1 MATNVKYYCMGFLAD
16 GTPSVRT
23 FANTKDVEKENEKYI
38 VELKQKVKEMSA
50 SELLATVEIITAS
63 DYDLYVNGD
72 GTNTYVRDME
82 TGKPKIYIPPEPT
95 KEELQAQ
102 ALSQLENEYNVQKEG
117 LKKDLDTATLAGN
130 TEAVQSIQKEFME
143 FNKAYEEAKNNIL
156 EEGVE

>member
-50 SELLATVEIITAS
+50 DEFATVEIIPAEE
-63 DYDLYVNGD
+63 YNMYVNGD

-102 ALSQLENEYNVQKEG
+102 ALSKLENEYNVQKEG
-117 LKKDLDTATLAGN
+117 FKKDLDTATLAGN
-130 TEAVQSIQKEFME
+130 AEAVQSIQKEFME

>member
-1 MATNVKYYCMGFLAD
+1 MGFLAD

-23 FANTKDVEKENEKYI
+23 FANTKDIEKNNTQYI
-38 VELKQKVKEMSA
+38 DDIKQKVKKMSTD
-50 SELLATVEIITAS
+50 ELATVDIISAS

-72 GTNTYVRDME
+72 GKNIYVRDME

-117 LKKDLDTATLAGN
+117 FKKDLDTATLAGN

-143 FNKAYEEAKNNIL
+143 FNKAYEEAKNNVL

>member
-50 SELLATVEIITAS
+50 SELATVEIITAS

-72 GTNTYVRDME
+72 GTNTYIRDME

-117 LKKDLDTATLAGN
+117 FKKDLDTATLAGN

-143 FNKAYEEAKNNIL
+143 FNKAYEEAKNNVL

>member
-50 SELLATVEIITAS
+50 DELATVEIISAEE
-63 DYDLYVNGD
+63 YNLYVNGD

-102 ALSQLENEYNVQKEG
+102 ALSQLENEYNVQKKG
-117 LKKDLDTATLAGN
+117 FKKDLDTATLAGN
-130 TEAVQSIQKEFME
+130 TEAVQSIQQEFME

>member
-1 MATNVKYYCMGFLAD
+1 MATNVKYYCMAFLKD

-23 FANTKDVEKENEKYI
+23 FANTKDIEKNNEKYI
-38 VELKQKVKEMSA
+38 AELKQKVKKMTEE
-50 SELLATVEIITAS
+50 ELFVVDIISAS

-117 LKKDLDTATLAGN
+117 FKKDLDTATLAGN
-130 TEAVQSIQKEFME
+130 TEAVQSIQQEFME

>member
-50 SELLATVEIITAS
+50 SELATVEIISAEE
-63 DYDLYVNGD
+63 YNLYVNGD

-117 LKKDLDTATLAGN
+117 FKKDLDTANLAGN
-130 TEAVQSIQKEFME
+130 TEAVQSIQQEFME

>member
-50 SELLATVEIITAS
+50 DELDIVEIISAEE
-63 DYDLYVNGD
+63 YNMYVNGD

>member
-16 GTPSVRT
+16 GTPSVRI
-23 FANTKDVEKENEKYI
+23 FANTKDIEKNNTQYI
-38 VELKQKVKEMSA
+38 DDLKQKVKKMSTD
-50 SELLATVEIITAS
+50 ELATVDIISAS
-63 DYDLYVNGD
+63 NYDLYVNGD
-72 GTNTYVRDME
+72 GKNIYVRDME

-117 LKKDLDTATLAGN
+117 FKKDLDTATLAGN

-143 FNKAYEEAKNNIL
+143 FNKAYEEAKNNVL

>member
-1 MATNVKYYCMGFLAD
+1 MGFLAD

-23 FANTKDVEKENEKYI
+23 FANTKDIEKNNKEYI
-38 VELKQKVKEMSA
+38 TELKQKVKKMTEE
-50 SELLATVEIITAS
+50 ELFVVDIISAS

-72 GTNTYVRDME
+72 GKNIYVRDME

-117 LKKDLDTATLAGN
+117 FKKDLDTATLAGN
-130 TEAVQSIQKEFME
+130 TEAVQSIQQEFME
-143 FNKAYEEAKNNIL
+143 FNKAYEEAKNEIL
-156 EEGVE
+156 KD

>member
-1 MATNVKYYCMGFLAD
+1 MGFLAD

-50 SELLATVEIITAS
+50 DEFATVEIIPAEE
-63 DYDLYVNGD
+63 YNMYVNGD

-102 ALSQLENEYNVQKEG
+102 ALSKLENEYNVQKEG
-117 LKKDLDTATLAGN
+117 FKKDLDTATLAGN

>member
-23 FANTKDVEKENEKYI
+23 FANTKDIEKNNTQYI
-38 VELKQKVKEMSA
+38 DDLKQKVKKMSTD
-50 SELLATVEIITAS
+50 ELATVDIISAS

-72 GTNTYVRDME
+72 GKNIYVRDME

>member
-23 FANTKDVEKENEKYI
+23 FANTKDIEKENEKYI

-50 SELLATVEIITAS
+50 DELATVEIISAEE
-63 DYDLYVNGD
+63 YNLYVNGD

-102 ALSQLENEYNVQKEG
+102 ALANLESEYNAQKDG
-117 LKKDLDTATLAGN
+117 FKKDLDTANLAGN
-130 TEAVQSIQKEFME
+130 TEAIKSIQEEFMA
-143 FNKAYEEAKNNIL
+143 FNKAYEEAKNEIL
-156 EEGVE
+156 KD

>member
-50 SELLATVEIITAS
+50 DELDIVEIISAEE
-63 DYDLYVNGD
+63 YNMYVNGD

-117 LKKDLDTATLAGN
+117 FKKDLDTANLAGN
-130 TEAVQSIQKEFME
+130 TEAIKSIQEEFMA
-143 FNKAYEEAKNNIL
+143 FNKAYEEAKNEIL
-156 EEGVE
+156 KDE

>member
-50 SELLATVEIITAS
+50 DELDIVEIISAEE
-63 DYDLYVNGD
+63 YNMYVNGD

-102 ALSQLENEYNVQKEG
+102 ALANLESEYNAQKEG
-117 LKKDLDTATLAGN
+117 FKKDLDTANLAGN
-130 TEAVQSIQKEFME
+130 TEAIKSIQEEFMA
-143 FNKAYEEAKNNIL
+143 FNKAYEEAKNEIL
-156 EEGVE
+156 KDE

>member
-50 SELLATVEIITAS
+50 DELDIVEIISAEE
-63 DYDLYVNGD
+63 YNMYVNGD

-95 KEELQAQ
+95 KEELQSQ
-102 ALSQLENEYNVQKEG
+102 ALSQLENEYNIQKEG
-117 LKKDLDTATLAGN
+117 FKQDLDTATLAGN

>member
-1 MATNVKYYCMGFLAD
+1 MATNVKYYCMAFLKD

-23 FANTKDVEKENEKYI
+23 FANTKDIEKNNEKYI

-50 SELLATVEIITAS
+50 DEFATVEIIPAEE
-63 DYDLYVNGD
+63 YNMYVNGD

-117 LKKDLDTATLAGN
+117 FKKDLDTATLAGN

>member
-1 MATNVKYYCMGFLAD
+1 MATNVKYYCMAFLKD

-23 FANTKDVEKENEKYI
+23 FANTKDIEKNNEKYI
-38 VELKQKVKEMSA
+38 VELKQKVKEMSTD
-50 SELLATVEIITAS
+50 EFATVEIISAEE
-63 DYDLYVNGD
+63 YNMYVNGD

-102 ALSQLENEYNVQKEG
+102 ALFQLENEYNVQKEG
-117 LKKDLDTATLAGN
+117 FKKDLDTATLAGN

>member
-1 MATNVKYYCMGFLAD
+1 MATNVKYYCMAFFKD

-23 FANTKDVEKENEKYI
+23 FANTKDIEKNNEKYI

-50 SELLATVEIITAS
+50 DEFATVEIIPAEE
-63 DYDLYVNGD
+63 YNMYVNGD

-117 LKKDLDTATLAGN
+117 FKKDLDTATLAGN

>member
-1 MATNVKYYCMGFLAD
+1 MATNVKYYCMGFLID

-23 FANTKDVEKENEKYI
+23 FANTKDIEKNNKEYI
-38 VELKQKVKEMSA
+38 TELKQKVKKMTEE
-50 SELLATVEIITAS
+50 ELSVVDIISAS

-102 ALSQLENEYNVQKEG
+102 ALANLESEYNAQKEG
-117 LKKDLDTATLAGN
+117 FKKDLDTANLAGN
-130 TEAVQSIQKEFME
+130 TEAIKSIQEEFMA
-143 FNKAYEEAKNNIL
+143 FNKAYEEAKNEIL
-156 EEGVE
+156 KDE

>member
-1 MATNVKYYCMGFLAD
+1 MATNVKYYCMGFLID

-23 FANTKDVEKENEKYI
+23 FANTKNIEKNNKEYI
-38 VELKQKVKEMSA
+38 TELKQKVKKMTEE
-50 SELLATVEIITAS
+50 ELSVVDIISAS

-82 TGKPKIYIPPEPT
+82 TGAPKIYIPPEPT

-102 ALSQLENEYNVQKEG
+102 ALSQLESEYNAQKEG
-117 LKKDLDTATLAGN
+117 FKKDLDTANLAGN
-130 TEAVQSIQKEFME
+130 TEAVQSIQQEFME
-143 FNKAYEEAKNNIL
+143 FNKAYEEAKNKIM

>member
-50 SELLATVEIITAS
+50 DELATVEIISAEE
-63 DYDLYVNGD
+63 YNLYVNGD

-117 LKKDLDTATLAGN
+117 FKKDLDTATLAGN
-130 TEAVQSIQKEFME
+130 TEAVQSIQQEFME

>member
-1 MATNVKYYCMGFLAD
+1 MGFLAD

-50 SELLATVEIITAS
+50 DELDIVEIISAEE
-63 DYDLYVNGD
+63 YNMYVNGD

-117 LKKDLDTATLAGN
+117 FKKDLDTATLAGN

>member
-16 GTPSVRT
+16 GIPSVRT
-23 FANTKDVEKENEKYI
+23 FASTKKIEENDEKYI

-50 SELLATVEIITAS
+50 DELDIVEIISAEE
-63 DYDLYVNGD
+63 YNMYVNGD

-117 LKKDLDTATLAGN
+117 FKKDLDTATLAGN
-130 TEAVQSIQKEFME
+130 TEAVQSIQQEFME
-143 FNKAYEEAKNNIL
+143 FNKAYEEAKNEIL
-156 EEGVE
+156 KD

>member
-23 FANTKDVEKENEKYI
+23 FANTKDIEKNNEKYI

-50 SELLATVEIITAS
+50 DELASVEIITS
-63 DYDLYVNGD
+63 EEYNMYVNGD
-72 GTNTYVRDME
+72 GINTYVRDME

-102 ALSQLENEYNVQKEG
+102 ALANLESEYNAQKEG
-117 LKKDLDTATLAGN
+117 FKKDLDTANLAGN
-130 TEAVQSIQKEFME
+130 TEAIKSIQEEFMA
-143 FNKAYEEAKNNIL
+143 FNKAYEEAKNEIL
-156 EEGVE
+156 KDE